1 MAVFTSVS
9 EDDARDLL
17 RRYQLGELVALR
29 GITAGIEN
37 TNYFLDTTQ
46 GAYVL
51 TLFEVLSAEQLPF
64 YIELMHHLAT
74 RGVPVPQPQ
83 TLLDGSRLTTL
94 NGKPAAIVT
103 RLNGGYEPEPGPA
116 HCALAGETLARA
128 HLAARDFPLRQPNLR
143 GLPWWQAT
151 APKVLP
157 FLDDSQA
164 ALLNESVREQSA
176 FAAAP
181 GLSELPFG
189 PAHCDLFRDN
199 VLFDGTFESPHMGGF
214 IDFYFAGCDT
224 WLFDVAVSVNDWC
237 IQRSTGAFIR
247 RRLQAWLQAYHAVR
261 PFTAAEKA
269 AWPVMLR
276 AAALRFW
283 ISRLYDFYL
292 PRPAQTLKP
301 HDPRHFERIL
311 RLRSTQAAPAL
322 PQALA

>member
-1 MAVFTSVS
+1 MAVFTPVT
-9 EDDARDLL
+9 EDDARALL
-17 RRYQLGELVALR
+17 QRYSLGELVALR

-64 YIELMHHLAT
+64 YIELMHHLAS
-74 RGVPVPQPQ
+74 RGVPVPEPQ
-83 TLLDGSRLTTL
+83 TLLDGTRLTRL
-94 NGKPAAIVT
+94 HDKPAAIVT
-103 RLNGGYEPEPGPA
+103 RLSGGYEPEPSPA
-116 HCALAGETLARA
+116 HCALAGQTLARA
-128 HLAARDFPLRQPNLR
+128 HLAAQDFPIHQPNLR
-143 GLPWWQAT
+143 GLAWWQAT
-151 APKVLP
+151 APALAP
-157 FLDDSQA
+157 FLDPGQA
-164 ALLNESVREQSA
+164 TLLQETLDEQID
-176 FAAAP
+176 FAAQGMPAR
-181 GLSELPFG
+181 LPSG

-237 IQRSTGAFIR
+237 IQRTTGAFVR
-247 RRLQAWLQAYHAVR
+247 RRLEAWLQAYHDVR
-261 PFTAAEKA
+261 PFTDEERA
-269 AWPVMLR
+269 AWPTVLR

-311 RLRSTQAAPAL
+311 RLRSSQPAPAL
-322 PQALA
+322 PRS

>member
-9 EDDARDLL
+9 EDDARSLLL
-17 RRYQLGELVALR
+17 RYELGELVALR

-51 TLFEVLSAEQLPF
+51 TLFEVLTAAQLPF

-74 RGVPVPQPQ
+74 RGVPVPEPQ
-83 TLLDGSRLTTL
+83 TLRDGTRLTTL
-94 NGKPAAIVT
+94 RDKPAAIVT

-116 HCALAGETLARA
+116 HCALAGRTLARA
-128 HLAARDFPLRQPNLR
+128 HLAAQDFAIHQPNLR
-143 GLPWWQAT
+143 GLPWWRET

-157 FLDDSQA
+157 FLTPDQA
-164 ALLNESVREQSA
+164 GLLTRALDEQTRI
-176 FAAAP
+176 AAEGVIA
-181 GLSELPFG
+181 ELPYG

-237 IQRSTGAFIR
+237 IHRSSGAFVR
-247 RRLQAWLQAYHAVR
+247 RRLEAWLQAYHDVR
-261 PFTAAEKA
+261 PFTAKERA
-269 AWPVMLR
+269 AWPAMLR

-283 ISRLYDFYL
+283 ISRLFDFYL

-311 RLRSTQAAPAL
+311 RLRETQPAPLL
-322 PQALA
+322 PLG

>member
-1 MAVFTSVS
+1 MAVFTTVT
-9 EDDARDLL
+9 ETDAHELL
-17 RRYQLGELVALR
+17 RRYELGELVALR

-51 TLFEVLSAEQLPF
+51 TLFEVLTIEQLPF
-64 YIELMHHLAT
+64 YIELMHHLAS

-83 TLLDGSRLTTL
+83 TLRDGTRITELHGKPTAIVSRLS
-94 NGKPAAIVT
+94 
-103 RLNGGYEPEPGPA
+103 GGYEPEPGPM
-116 HCALAGETLARA
+116 HCRLAGETLAHA
-128 HLAARDFPLRQPNLR
+128 HLAGQDFPIAQPNLR
-143 GLPWWQAT
+143 GLGWWRDT

-157 FLDDSQA
+157 FLDA
-164 ALLNESVREQSA
+164 AQTTLLNDALNEQVSFVQSA
-176 FAAAP
+176 DYRA
-181 GLSELPFG
+181 LPSG

-199 VLFDGTFESPHMGGF
+199 VLFDGTYEDPRMGGF

-237 IQRSTGAFIR
+237 IQRTTGAFVR
-247 RRLQAWLQAYHAVR
+247 RRVSAWLAAYHAVR
-261 PFTAAEKA
+261 PFTDEERA
-269 AWPVMLR
+269 AWPAMLR

-283 ISRLYDFYL
+283 LSRLYDFYI

-311 RLRSTQAAPAL
+311 QLRSTVPAPAL
-322 PQALA
+322 P